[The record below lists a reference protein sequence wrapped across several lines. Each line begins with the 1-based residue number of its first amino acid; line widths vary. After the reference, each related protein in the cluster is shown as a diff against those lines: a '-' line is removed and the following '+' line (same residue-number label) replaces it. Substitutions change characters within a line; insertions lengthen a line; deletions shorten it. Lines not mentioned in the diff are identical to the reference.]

1 MKETTKFVTTAVVA
15 LFFSLSMAPSLDA
28 AGEGHSSGPKTTLS
42 PTSNSG
48 KLTMP
53 SDTSNGP
60 AFRTVSGKLVQIKD
74 SYYDVE
80 EYTGNM
86 VRLHVSNT
94 TVMIGGKK
102 KVGDRIRAEVTRG
115 GHANSIQ

>member
-1 MKETTKFVTTAVVA
+1 MKETRRIVTTGVVA
-15 LFFSLSMAPSLDA
+15 LFCSLIMAASLDA
-28 AGEGHSSGPKTTLS
+28 AGGGHSSGPNTTVS
-42 PTSNSG
+42 PTSSSG
-48 KLTMP
+48 NLAMP

-80 EYTGNM
+80 EFTGNR
-86 VRLHVSNT
+86 VRLHVNNK

-102 KVGDRIRAEVTRG
+102 KVGDLIRAEVTRG